1 MKVLT
6 VPDAAL
12 RDSSSVEMAR
22 VWIAEEGL
30 HCSLKV
36 GMYMESSKVPEQ
48 KAWGMI
54 LADMTR
60 HIADAL
66 QKAHGLEREA
76 SIAAIRESYLRELNA
91 PTTEVKGHFSPGP
104 L

>member
-12 RDSSSVEMAR
+12 RDSNSVEMAR

-36 GMYMESSKVPEQ
+36 GMYMEASKVPEQ
-48 KAWGMI
+48 TAWGMI

-60 HIADAL
+60 HIANAL
-66 QKAHGLEREA
+66 HEGYGMEVAA
-76 SIAAIRESYLRELNA
+76 SIAAIRSAYLQELES
-91 PTTEVKGHFSPGP
+91 PTTEAKGGFSPGAH
-104 L
+104 

>member
-1 MKVLT
+1 MKVMT

-12 RDSSSVEMAR
+12 RDSNSVEMAR

-30 HCSLKV
+30 HCSLKI
-36 GMYMESSKVPEQ
+36 GMYLESSKVPEQ
-48 KAWGMI
+48 EAWGMI

-66 QKAHGLEREA
+66 CKAHGFEREA
-76 SIAAIRESYLRELNA
+76 SIAAISDSYFRELKA
-91 PTTEVKGHFSPGP
+91 PTTEVRGDFSPGQQ
-104 L
+104 